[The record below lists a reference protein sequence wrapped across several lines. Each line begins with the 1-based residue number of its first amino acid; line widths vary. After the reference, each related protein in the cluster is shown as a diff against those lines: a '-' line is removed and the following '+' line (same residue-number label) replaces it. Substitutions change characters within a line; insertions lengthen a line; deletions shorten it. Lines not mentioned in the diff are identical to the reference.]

1 MFTVLE
7 ESGRWTRRLGGAVP
21 SSMMSLVVHGA
32 LVCGALAATMKG
44 KEIVRAIAVDTIPIV
59 LPQRVEPARRA
70 AQPGLPRLE
79 RPPVGYQT
87 VIPIVQI
94 PTDIPPVDLTARW
107 NPNDFSGSGRAGG
120 IADGD
125 PDGTGPVPVGLA
137 QVFVQAVVDEPPV
150 LLSGPPLQYPPLL
163 RAAGIEGEVIIEVV
177 IGPDGHQ
184 EAETLRVVH
193 STNHGFE
200 QAARDAMV
208 RCIFRPGRVRGAAV
222 RVLIR
227 QPIRFAIIR

>member
-1 MFTVLE
+1 
-7 ESGRWTRRLGGAVP
+7 
-21 SSMMSLVVHGA
+21 
-32 LVCGALAATMKG
+32 
-44 KEIVRAIAVDTIPIV
+44 
-59 LPQRVEPARRA
+59 
-70 AQPGLPRLE
+70 
-79 RPPVGYQT
+79 
-87 VIPIVQI
+87 
-94 PTDIPPVDLTARW
+94 
-107 NPNDFSGSGRAGG
+107 
-120 IADGD
+120 
-125 PDGTGPVPVGLA
+125 
-137 QVFVQAVVDEPPV
+137 VVDEPPV

-177 IGPDGHQ
+177 IGPDGHP
-184 EAETLRVVH
+184 EAETLRVVQ